1 MRPRHHAPAP
11 RHFPLL
17 AHRAACPGALP
28 LTSSAASAFMKRV
41 LLALLGLAPLALPAA
56 AQNLTTDAGKPVVQI
71 TDASIQ
77 AGQTVTWTKDNVYVL
92 NGFVYVEDGATL
104 TIQAGTVVKA
114 QQGTGPAASA
124 LVICRGARLFAL
136 GSPTEPIV
144 FTSVLDRVAVPDL
157 STANG
162 GADGVDYRESGS
174 RSLWGGIVLLGRA
187 SVNIGDNPLV
197 EGLPNDDR
205 ARYGPGPGL
214 AARDDDNSGTMR
226 FVSIKYS
233 GSVIEAGKEL
243 QSLTLAGV
251 GSGTTVEYV
260 ESFMSGDDGFE
271 WFGGTVSTHHLAVYG
286 ADDDSFDYD
295 EGLRGNHQ
303 FWFALQTAANGDK
316 LGEFDSGNATPSI
329 KALPLAAPNVYNAT
343 LLGRGRSVA
352 GGREALIY
360 KEYGGGVF
368 ANSVISEV
376 NNRAVTIN
384 ADTEERFTLGGI
396 AFRDN
401 LVYVTGAMANFAP
414 ANTAWTAAAASNR
427 TTNPLLTGVGRE
439 HTDAQKLDPRPAAGS
454 PALTGAGTVPA
465 GLVQTAYVGAFDGQ
479 TNWLAPWTAMA
490 TNGIAALAN
499 PVAREDD
506 EAAGGL
512 SVGTLSPNPAR
523 GPARLSFSLDRAR
536 HVRVSAY
543 DVLGR
548 EVAVLADEQRPAGA
562 QAVALDASALAP
574 GLYVVR
580 VQAEGRAASRL
591 FAVAR

>member
-1 MRPRHHAPAP
+1 
-11 RHFPLL
+11 
-17 AHRAACPGALP
+17 
-28 LTSSAASAFMKRV
+28 MKR
-41 LLALLGLAPLALPAA
+41 ALLTLFGLAPLALPAA

-77 AGQTVTWTKDNVYVL
+77 GGQAVTWTKDNVYVL

-144 FTSVLDRVAVPDL
+144 FTTVLDRVAVPDL

-214 AARDDDNSGTMR
+214 AARDDDNSGTLR

-271 WFGGTVSTHHLAVYG
+271 WFGGTVNTRYLAVYG
-286 ADDDSFDYD
+286 ADDDAFDYD

-303 FWFALQTAANGDK
+303 FWFAVQTAANGDK

-329 KALPLAAPNVYNAT
+329 KATPLAAPNVYNAT
-343 LLGRGRSVA
+343 LVGRGRTAA
-352 GGREALIY
+352 GGQAALIY
-360 KEYGGGVF
+360 KEYGGGAF
-368 ANSVISEV
+368 RNSVLTDV

-384 ADTEERFTLGGI
+384 ADTRERFDLGGI
-396 AFRDN
+396 DFRDN
-401 LVYVTGAMANFAP
+401 VVYVTGAMSDYAAAQTAWLAP
-414 ANTAWTAAAASNR
+414 ASGNR
-427 TTNPLLTGVGRE
+427 TVDPMLTAIARE
-439 HTDAQKLDPRPAAGS
+439 HTDAVRLDPRPLAGS
-454 PALTGAGTVPA
+454 PVLTGAGTVPA
-465 GLVQTAYVGAFDGQ
+465 GLVQTAYVGAFDAA

-490 TNGIAALAN
+490 YNGIAATAN

-506 EAAGGL
+506 AALGGL
-512 SVGTLSPNPAR
+512 AVGVPSPNPAR
-523 GPARLSFSLDRAR
+523 ANVSLPFVLDRPER
-536 HVRVSAY
+536 VRVAAY

-548 EVAVLADEQRPAGA
+548 EVAVLLDETLAAGP
-562 QAVALDASALAP
+562 QTAVLDASSLAA

-580 VQAEGRAASRL
+580 VAVDGRVTSRTL
-591 FAVAR
+591 AVAR